1 MDRDGQEFT
10 EARLIGSLA
19 ESHRDSVEIVMSS
32 VIDAVHRFVGDAPQS
47 DDITCL
53 IVRYKG
59 PPPATGY
66 QEAAE

>member
-1 MDRDGQEFT
+1 
-10 EARLIGSLA
+10 
-19 ESHRDSVEIVMSS
+19 VEIVMSS

-59 PPPATGY
+59 PPPATGF